1 MTQEEAMSFCKNE
14 QEVPAHLIEMD
25 SEEENEAI
33 HAEDICRR
41 KTYQQYE
48 KVRYWLGFRN
58 EWFAGWVRA
67 SDGKSLT
74 FSNWERKRGPPGQFA
89 CAFAIRDHRWRENS
103 CEERNAPGAFP
114 LSALCKL
121 SAPSTTT
128 TASST
133 TTTATTTT
141 SEECAGVVQEG
152 DDCPTSWT
160 KLSTGCYR

>member
-1 MTQEEAMSFCKNE
+1 MTQEEAVSFCKNE

-33 HAEDICRR
+33 HTEDMCRR

-48 KVRYWLGFRN
+48 NVRYWLGFRN
-58 EWFAGWVRA
+58 DNFGGWVRA

-74 FSNWERKRGPPGQFA
+74 FSNWEGGGGQFA
-89 CAFAIRDHRWRENS
+89 CAIAVRDYRWREIP
-103 CEERNAPGAFP
+103 CAEIRQGAYPF
-114 LSALCKL
+114 SALCKL

-141 SEECAGVVQEG
+141 SDECAGVVQEG

>member
-1 MTQEEAMSFCKNE
+1 MTQKEAVSFCKNE

-33 HAEDICRR
+33 HAEDMCRR

-48 KVRYWLGFRN
+48 NVRYWLGFRN
-58 EWFAGWVRA
+58 DNFGGWKRA

-74 FSNWERKRGPPGQFA
+74 FSNWEGEGGQFA
-89 CAFAIRDHRWRENS
+89 CAFAVWDHRWREHPCAQRSANV
-103 CEERNAPGAFP
+103 AFP

-128 TASST
+128 T
-133 TTTATTTT
+133 TTTT
-141 SEECAGVVQEG
+141 SGECAGVDQEV
-152 DDCPTSWT
+152 DDCPPSWT

>member
-1 MTQEEAMSFCKNE
+1 MTQEEAVSFCKNE

-48 KVRYWLGFRN
+48 NVRYWLGFRN
-58 EWFAGWVRA
+58 DNFGGWVRA

-74 FSNWERKRGPPGQFA
+74 FSNWEGEGEQFA
-89 CAFAIRDHRWRENS
+89 CAIAVRDHRWREIP
-103 CEERNAPGAFP
+103 CAERRNGAYP
-114 LSALCKL
+114 YSALCKL

-141 SEECAGVVQEG
+141 SGECAGVVQEG